1 MIHIFRVLIMKL
13 FSLILLQVTTTIP
26 YIIFCQV
33 KTFNFHS
40 SVFNIQRICL
50 DKVLAKYPFL
60 LFSMDK
66 FVFSTLYFFFVLH
79 LALDFILIIKFPYT
93 HKYFLKFLF
102 RSVSLFFVVVL
113 EPILYCFYNFGLKI
127 LMCGRTSLLSP
138 SKLT

>member
-13 FSLILLQVTTTIP
+13 FSLILLQVTKTIP

-66 FVFSTLYFFFVLH
+66 FVFSTLYFFVLH

-102 RSVSLFFVVVL
+102 CSVSHFFVVVV
-113 EPILYCFYNFGLKI
+113 LKI
-127 LMCGRTSLLSP
+127 LMCSRTSLLSP